1 MTKTS
6 LLLAIASAGLM
17 ATGCAS
23 SSTNAPDEFRV
34 VTKAPLTVPPEYN
47 LRPPPAGQTRP
58 AEVASAED
66 ERVIS
71 FGQDMGQNASAS
83 EKALV
88 RAAGAVAVSP
98 VVRAQ
103 LDYEE
108 AGIIR
113 KNKSFADRVVFWR
126 GTDEE
131 IAEAAGDSATG
142 GEEVTIDRGNGNR
155 IKLPGT

>member
-6 LLLAIASAGLM
+6 LILCTGAALLMM
-17 ATGCAS
+17 AGCAS
-23 SSTNAPDEFRV
+23 RTSSAPDEFRV

-47 LRPPPAGQTRP
+47 LRPPPPGQTRP
-58 AEVASAED
+58 AEVAGAED

-71 FGQDMGQNASAS
+71 FGQDLGKNASAS

-98 VVRAQ
+98 VIRAQ

-142 GEEVTIDRGNGNR
+142 GAEVTIDRGNGNR